1 MTTTEHIDQT
11 PQPIP
16 NGWSIYAYVLLVEVR
31 TCECCGTE
39 YTAPARNLRV
49 GIIQRGTGAKRTI
62 SLPDL
67 HKFYSTLPKQL
78 RKEYDNPV
86 LPREV
91 QHLSTMITSCPA
103 CFHEV
108 GDEQPDMLSPGR
120 TLRTPEEVR
129 FAAEYAMDMDKL
141 LHRMPDMAEVEQ
153 ALAEHARKKRKPV
166 RVKPAG
172 TLDLTSFV
180 TQQAERMERKAQI
193 KTRVENAEH
202 KGNNPNA

>member
-1 MTTTEHIDQT
+1 MTITEPVDQT

-16 NGWSIYAYVLLVEVR
+16 NGWSIYAYVLLVEIR

-67 HKFYSTLPKQL
+67 HKFYSTLPKKL

-91 QHLSTMITSCPA
+91 QHLSSMITSCPA

-108 GDEQPDMLSPGR
+108 GDEQPDLMNPGR
-120 TLRTPEEVR
+120 VLRTPEEVR
-129 FAAEYAMDMDKL
+129 FTAEYAMDMDEL

-153 ALAEHARKKRKPV
+153 ALAEHARKKRAPV
-166 RVKPAG
+166 TRKPAG
-172 TLDLTSFV
+172 TLDLTSFAI
-180 TQQAERMERKAQI
+180 QQAERMERKAQM
-193 KTRVENAEH
+193 KKDSGNA
-202 KGNNPNA
+202 